1 MDIVCVTGATGFL
14 GSYVVK
20 ELLARGFH
28 VRAAVRDPADRAK
41 ARHLL
46 DLDGADSGLTLVP
59 GDLEKQGS
67 FDAGA
72 KGARY
77 VIHTASATVLAAK
90 DPQREIIDVAVM
102 GTKNVLASAV
112 ASPSVERVVL
122 TSSVAAV
129 AGDVLDPSHVF
140 DESDWNEGATVKNDP
155 YACSKVQAERAA
167 WAIIRGS
174 RVSMT
179 ALLPSLVLGPV
190 LAEQHL
196 RTSPA
201 VLFEVIRGAWPGV
214 PDLHFQ
220 VVDVRDVAK
229 AHVEAMLKRDAPER
243 IIVSADAAGLRWMA
257 GEVRCAFPPETY
269 PQAKTPSLAM
279 PDAVMYAVALFEKR
293 LTFGFLRRNLGHAPR
308 FDNRR
313 LLELGVTP
321 RSVRESVLDTARSM
335 IQGGYLRSR

>member
-20 ELLARGFH
+20 ELLARGFA
-28 VRAAVRDPADRAK
+28 VRAAVRDPSDRTK

-46 DLDGADSGLTLVP
+46 ELEGAAAGLTLVA

-67 FDAGA
+67 FDAA
-72 KGARY
+72 VKGARF
-77 VIHTASATVLAAK
+77 VIHTASAVVLAAK
-90 DPQREIIDVAVM
+90 DPQREIVDVAVM
-102 GTKNVLASAV
+102 GTKNVLASAI

-129 AGDVLDPSHVF
+129 AGDADNGRGSF

-155 YACSKVQAERAA
+155 YATSKVQAERAA
-167 WAIIRGS
+167 WSIIRGS

-179 ALLPSLVLGPV
+179 AILPSLVLGPV
-190 LAEQHL
+190 MAEQHL

-201 VLFEVIRGAWPGV
+201 VLFEIMRGAWPGV

-220 VVDVRDVAK
+220 IVDVRDVAT
-229 AHVEAMLKRDAPER
+229 AHVEAMLKREAPER
-243 IIVSADAAGLRWMA
+243 VIASADAAGLRWMA
-257 GEVRCAFPPETY
+257 GELRCAFPREAY
-269 PQAKTPSLAM
+269 PQAKIPSFEM
-279 PDAVMYAVALFEKR
+279 PDAVMYGVALFEKR
-293 LTFGFLRRNLGHAPR
+293 LTFGFLRRNLGRAPR

-321 RSVRESVLDTARSM
+321 RSVRETVLDTGRSVV
-335 IQGGYLRSR
+335 QGGYLRSR